1 MNLKDLSIII
11 GAIVS
16 AIFAYIYQK
25 RGEKLGALYYENV
38 SAKYIDEIAK
48 LKEKSDEL
56 KASMDI
62 NKYRDLRDKYLK
74 SREQYER
81 RTVKKV

>member
-1 MNLKDLSIII
+1 MNLKDISIIV

-16 AIFAYIYQK
+16 AIFAYLYQK
-25 RGEKLGALYYENV
+25 RGEKLGALYYDNM
-38 SAKYIDEIAK
+38 SSKYIEEIAK

-56 KASMDI
+56 KIGMDI

-81 RTVKKV
+81 RTSKKV